1 MPNYLSPGIYV
12 EEVSTGN
19 KPIGMCGTSTA
30 AFVGLAPAKNERV
43 NEAVACNNWAEFCKI
58 FANGET
64 KSTDLS
70 HAAYSFFNNGG
81 SRCYIVNIGDKGTVA
96 GDARARSGLCAL
108 ETVDEV
114 AIVAAPGF
122 SDDISQKAL
131 LTHCENL
138 KDRFAILDSPA
149 SVNNIDALKKLNTDL
164 GEVSDT
170 TKVDTSK
177 KSDGNNSQGH
187 RPRNSDGG
195 YGAFYFP
202 WFKTIDALQPK
213 SIVSISP
220 SGAIAGIYA
229 RSDATRGV
237 HKAPANELVKGA
249 ISLTYN
255 ISRAEQG
262 ELNKKGVN
270 VIRTFPDGIR
280 VWGARTLAS
289 EASEWRYV
297 SVRRT
302 CNMIKESIQEG
313 TNWTVFEP
321 NDMMTW
327 KSIERDIRA
336 FLMRVWRDGALL
348 GATPEQAFFVK
359 CDAETNPAEVRDAGQ
374 LIAEIG
380 IAPVKPA
387 EFIIF
392 RIGQWSSEAESTS
405 SAGG

>member
-12 EEVSTGN
+12 EEVSTGT
-19 KPIGMCGTSTA
+19 KPIGMVGTSTA
-30 AFVGLAPAKNERV
+30 AFVGVAPAADKCV
-43 NEAVACNNWAEFCKI
+43 NQAIACNNWAEFCKN
-58 FANGET
+58 FVTEES

-70 HAAYSFFNNGG
+70 NAMFSFFNNGG
-81 SRCYIVNIGDKGTVA
+81 SRCYVVNIGDNGSIA
-96 GDARARSGLCAL
+96 GDARDRSGICAF
-108 ETVDEV
+108 ETIDEI

-122 SDDISQKAL
+122 SDAMSHDAL
-131 LTHCENL
+131 LSHCEKL
-138 KDRFAILDSPA
+138 GDRVAILDTPA
-149 SVNNIDALKKLNTDL
+149 SVTNIDALKELNTISGKKPEDPKEAPPKKT
-164 GEVSDT
+164 GGNVS
-170 TKVDTSK
+170 K
-177 KSDGNNSQGH
+177 GL

-195 YGAFYFP
+195 YGALYFS
-202 WFKTIDALQPK
+202 WFIGSDALQRDAVVDIP
-213 SIVSISP
+213 P

-237 HKAPANELVKGA
+237 HKAPANELVRGA
-249 ISLTYN
+249 LGLTYTV
-255 ISRAEQG
+255 SRAEQG
-262 ELNKKGVN
+262 ELNRKGVN
-270 VIRTFPDGIR
+270 VIRSFPDGIR
-280 VWGARTLAS
+280 VWGARTLAN

-313 TNWTVFEP
+313 TRWTVFEP

-327 KSIERDIRA
+327 KSVERDIRA
-336 FLMRVWRDGALL
+336 FLMRVWRNGALL

-359 CDAETNPAEVRDAGQ
+359 CDAETNPSEVRDAGQ

-392 RIGQWSSEAESTS
+392 RIGQWSGESESATS
-405 SAGG
+405 

>member
-12 EEVSTGN
+12 EEVSTGT
-19 KPIGMCGTSTA
+19 KPIGMVGTSTA
-30 AFVGLAPAKNERV
+30 ALVGLAPEKDKLV
-43 NEAVACNNWAEFCKI
+43 NQAVACNNWAEFCKN
-58 FANGET
+58 FVNDDS

-70 HAAYSFFNNGG
+70 HAVFSFFNNGG
-81 SRCYIVNIGDKGTVA
+81 SRCYIVNIGSKGTIA
-96 GDARARSGLCAL
+96 GDARDRSGLCAL
-108 ETVDEV
+108 ETIDEI
-114 AIVAAPGF
+114 AIVVAPGYC
-122 SDDISQKAL
+122 DAASQEAML
-131 LTHCENL
+131 SHCEKL
-138 KDRFAILDSPA
+138 GDRVAILDPPA
-149 SVNNIDALKKLNTDL
+149 SVTNTDALKELNT
-164 GEVSDT
+164 VSGTDS
-170 TKVDTSK
+170 DDAK
-177 KSDGNNSQGH
+177 KTGSNSSQGL

-202 WFKTIDALQPK
+202 WFKSRDPLLANN
-213 SIVSISP
+213 IVNIPP

-229 RSDATRGV
+229 RNDATRGV
-237 HKAPANELVKGA
+237 HKAPANDLVKGA
-249 ISLTYN
+249 LGLTYN
-255 ISRAEQG
+255 VSRAEQG

-297 SVRRT
+297 PVRRT

-313 TNWTVFEP
+313 TRWTVFEP

-327 KSIERDIRA
+327 KSIERDIRS

-392 RIGQWSSEAESTS
+392 RIGQWSGESES
-405 SAGG
+405 SASAGV